1 MAGVVGQ
8 GAVHHRADGCGKKRL
23 CALAEWDFGGGGEY
37 CGACGETC
45 GDCPSVLNAPQTVE
59 GVQVWDLV
67 GRLLGQMRVTTGA
80 VTGIDM
86 GAAFAMADALGI
98 NPLIVAEWLPAV
110 ETRLVKAMNDRREN

>member
-1 MAGVVGQ
+1 
-8 GAVHHRADGCGKKRL
+8 
-23 CALAEWDFGGGGEY
+23 
-37 CGACGETC
+37 
-45 GDCPSVLNAPQTVE
+45 
-59 GVQVWDLV
+59 
-67 GRLLGQMRVTTGA
+67 MRVTTGA